1 MKQILLCIKN
11 LDINYVLISQHS
23 KLNRTSFVRSYN
35 ILARRGCFIYVNK
48 HREIVLSESHKAT
61 LELFT

>member
-11 LDINYVLISQHS
+11 LDINYVLISQYA
-23 KLNRTSFVRSYN
+23 KIKRTSFVSSYN
-35 ILARRGCFIYVNK
+35 VLAKRGCFVYVNK

-61 LELFT
+61 LALFV

>member
-11 LDINYVLISQHS
+11 LDINYILISQCS
-23 KLNRTSFVRSYN
+23 KMKKTSFIESYN
-35 ILARRGCFIYVNK
+35 RLAKRGCFDYVNK

-61 LELFT
+61 LALFM